1 MRMRFMLLL
10 VGIGGSALAFHAQ
23 AQPPQAAHRFQSIA
37 PGVYSA
43 IGTGTVNVG
52 SNSCVIVNSDDVLIV
67 DSHISPE
74 SARVLLKELKTITD
88 KPVRFLV
95 NTHFHFDH
103 ANGNQVFT
111 SPVDIIGHEF
121 TRRKLL
127 GDVKAKGTIF
137 GDTLAGLPGQID
149 QLKQRA
155 GAEKDAAVKTRLEQQ
170 LRVQQAYAEQ
180 VKEVKPTPPSVTL
193 SDHMT
198 LFRGDREIRLVHPG
212 RAHTAGDVVVYL
224 PKERVVCTGDLLV
237 AGISN
242 LSDGFVNEW
251 PDTLEK
257 VRALDFTDVVPGH
270 GDPWKGKEKI
280 DHWQAYLRDI
290 WQQASKLH
298 DQKVPAE
305 DAAKRIDMTSHKNH
319 YPMIT
324 GPGVAPIGVVRMYAV
339 MERRA
344 DQN

>member
-10 VGIGGSALAFHAQ
+10 AGIGASALAFHAQ

-52 SNSCVIVNSDDVLIV
+52 SNSCVIVNPDDVLIV

-74 SARVLLKELKTITD
+74 SARVLLKELKTISD

-137 GDTLAGLPGQID
+137 GETLAGLPNQLD

-155 GAEKDAAVKTRLEQQ
+155 AAEKDAAAKARLEQQ

-193 SDHMT
+193 TDHMT
-198 LFRGDREIRLVHPG
+198 LFRGDREIRLMHLG
-212 RAHTAGDVVVYL
+212 RAHTGGDVVVYL
-224 PKERVVCTGDLLV
+224 PKERVVCTGDMLV

-242 LSDGFVNEW
+242 LSDGYVNEW

-257 VRALDFTDVVPGH
+257 LRALDFTDVVPGH
-270 GDPWKGKEKI
+270 GEPWKGKEKI

-290 WQQASKLH
+290 WQQTSKLH

-305 DAAKRIDMTSHKNH
+305 EAAKRIDMTSHKND
-319 YPMIT
+319 YPTIT
-324 GPGVAPIGVVRMYAV
+324 AAGVPPIGVVRMYAV

>member
-1 MRMRFMLLL
+1 MLLL
-10 VGIGGSALAFHAQ
+10 VGIAASAVVFAYAQ
-23 AQPPQAAHRFQSIA
+23 TPGPQAAHRFQQIA

-43 IGTGTVNVG
+43 MATGTLNVG
-52 SNSCVIVNSDDVLIV
+52 SNSCVIVNQEDVLIV

-74 SARVLLKELKTITD
+74 SARALLREIKTVTD
-88 KPVRFLV
+88 KPVKFLV

-111 SPVDIIGHEF
+111 APVDIIGHEF

-127 GDVKAKGTIF
+127 GDVLAKGTIF
-137 GDTLAGLPGQID
+137 SESLAALPNQID

-155 GAEKDAAVKTRLEQQ
+155 AAEQDAAAKARLDQQ
-170 LRVQQAYAEQ
+170 VRVQQAYAEQ
-180 VKEVKPTPPSVTL
+180 VKEVKPTPPNVTL
-193 SDHMT
+193 NDHLT
-198 LFRGDREIRLVHPG
+198 FFRGDREIRLIHLG
-212 RAHTAGDVVVYL
+212 RAHTGGDVVVFL
-224 PKERVVCTGDLLV
+224 PRERVVCTGDMLV

-242 LSDGFVNEW
+242 LSDGYVSEW
-251 PDTLEK
+251 SETVEK
-257 VRALDFTDVVPGH
+257 LRALDFTDVIPGH

-298 DQKVPAE
+298 DQKVPAA

-319 YPMIT
+319 YPTIT
-324 GPGVAPIGVVRMYAV
+324 APGVAPIGVARMYDV
-339 MERRA
+339 MEGRA
-344 DQN
+344 DR

>member
-1 MRMRFMLLL
+1 MLSL
-10 VGIGGSALAFHAQ
+10 VGIAMTAVVFARAQ
-23 AQPPQAAHRFQSIA
+23 NQSPQAAHRFQQIA

-43 IGTGTVNVG
+43 MATGTLNVG
-52 SNSCVIVNSDDVLIV
+52 SNSCVIVNQDDVLVV

-74 SARVLLKELKTITD
+74 SARALLREIKTVTD

-111 SPVDIIGHEF
+111 APVDIIGHEF
-121 TRRKLL
+121 TRKKLL
-127 GDVKAKGTIF
+127 GDVLAKGTIF
-137 GDTLAGLPGQID
+137 SESLAGLPNQID

-155 GAEKDAAVKTRLEQQ
+155 AAEQDAAAKARLEQQ
-170 LRVQQAYAEQ
+170 VRVQQAYAEQ
-180 VKEVKPTPPSVTL
+180 VKEVKPTPPNVTL
-193 SDHMT
+193 NDHLT
-198 LFRGDREIRLVHPG
+198 FFRGDREIRMIHLG
-212 RAHTAGDVVVYL
+212 RAHTGGDVVVFL
-224 PKERVVCTGDLLV
+224 PRERVVCTGDMLV

-242 LSDGFVNEW
+242 LSDGYVNEW
-251 PDTLEK
+251 PETVEK
-257 VRALDFTDVVPGH
+257 LRALDFTDVVPGH

-298 DQKVPAE
+298 DQKVPAA

-319 YPMIT
+319 YATIT
-324 GPGVAPIGVVRMYAV
+324 APGVAPIGVARMYDV
-339 MERRA
+339 MEGRA
-344 DQN
+344 EKN